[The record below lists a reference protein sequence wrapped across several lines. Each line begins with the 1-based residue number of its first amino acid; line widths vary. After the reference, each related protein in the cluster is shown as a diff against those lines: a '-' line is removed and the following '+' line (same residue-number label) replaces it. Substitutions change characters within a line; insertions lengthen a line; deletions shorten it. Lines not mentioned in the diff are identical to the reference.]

1 MLIVEDVALGESRLP
16 VNLVRMLWLWKETKC
31 WNGHLFQLTW
41 IHQEAWTYL
50 GHMVGRTL

>member
-16 VNLVRMLWLWKETKC
+16 VNLAQMLWLWKETKC

-41 IHQEAWTYL
+41 I
-50 GHMVGRTL
+50 